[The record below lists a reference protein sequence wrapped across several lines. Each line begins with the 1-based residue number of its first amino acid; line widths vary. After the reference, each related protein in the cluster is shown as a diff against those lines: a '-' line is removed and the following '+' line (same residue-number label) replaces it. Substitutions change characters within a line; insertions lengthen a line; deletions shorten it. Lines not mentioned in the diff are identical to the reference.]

1 MKVFVLASG
10 SKGNSIYL
18 ESKETSILIDAG
30 ISGKMAAERL
40 ARHGRSMQDVDAV
53 LISHDHADHV
63 KSAGVYHRKFNL
75 PVYITPK
82 TLEKATHR
90 HRLGD
95 VLTPSFFSPGDRFSL
110 GTLSLETIPTPHD
123 GVDGVSFIV
132 DDGKHRIGVLTD
144 LGHVFG
150 DLLPALQ
157 SLDGVVLESNHD
169 EHMLQNGPYPEQLK
183 RRIRGRGGHIS
194 NREAAELVARSGKK
208 LKWVCLAHL
217 SEENNL
223 VSLAAETFE
232 EVNRR
237 ERLLWIATQKG
248 ELLQPERAAS

>member
-63 KSAGVYHRKFNL
+63 KSAGVYHRKFGL
-75 PVYITPK
+75 PVHITPK
-82 TLEKATHR
+82 TLEKATRR

-95 VLTPSFFSPGDRFSL
+95 VLAPTFFQSGDCFPLGSL
-110 GTLSLETIPTPHD
+110 QVESIPTPHD

-132 DDGKHRIGVLTD
+132 DDGRHRIGVLTD
-144 LGHVFG
+144 LGYVFN
-150 DLLPALQ
+150 DLSPVLH

-169 EHMLQNGPYPEQLK
+169 EFMLRRGPYPEQLK
-183 RRIRGRGGHIS
+183 RRIRGNGGHIS
-194 NREAAELVARSGKK
+194 NREAAELVARTGKK

-223 VSLAAETFE
+223 ASLAAETFQQI
-232 EVNRR
+232 NRGSR
-237 ERLLWIATQKG
+237 MLWVATQQG
-248 ELLQPERAAS
+248 ELLQPEPLTQ